1 MILSLIL
8 LWVECHPFAVVQ
20 VCSPPSGPC
29 AVSVEGARSDGR
41 ALVGLH
47 KASAA

>member
-8 LWVECHPFAVVQ
+8 LWVERPPFAVVQ
-20 VCSPPSGPC
+20 VCSVLSGPC
-29 AVSVEGARSDGR
+29 AVSVEGARSDRR

-47 KASAA
+47 